1 MLLLVARSTYSTIF
15 NLIWFVLISYLRANN
30 GLLLVIASIGL
41 LSLLIYLTSAI
52 SRLLYNCRRYN
63 VFHGWAG
70 QTGELITSKTH
81 QKMEKSHFNILT
93 TT

>member
-1 MLLLVARSTYSTIF
+1 MD
-15 NLIWFVLISYLRANN
+15 
-30 GLLLVIASIGL
+30 
-41 LSLLIYLTSAI
+41 
-52 SRLLYNCRRYN
+52 N

-70 QTGELITSKTH
+70 QTGELITSKTY